1 MKFCAVFIFKFQ
13 FLLIYVKFQDSSL
26 DLPLLLYVPIPN
38 AERKKVKI
46 ILTLKDAKI
55 ISRSGIINIWDR
67 IAIHSA
73 ESACGPRGK

>member
-26 DLPLLLYVPIPN
+26 DLPLPPN
-38 AERKKVKI
+38 TERKKIKI
-46 ILTLKDAKI
+46 ILSLKDAKI
-55 ISRSGIINIWDR
+55 ASRSGIINIWDR